1 MFAKYCTL
9 MIISDQVILKNKK
22 SSEIMATKHFA
33 QNISNKQWIR
43 EPFTDND
50 LVAGSY

>member
-1 MFAKYCTL
+1 
-9 MIISDQVILKNKK
+9 MIISDQVILKKK
-22 SSEIMATKHFA
+22 SSKIMATKYFA